1 MKEESGLYT
10 INMVDTIL
18 DLLTR
23 ISRKTDELQPLTLK
37 GEKKFHQ
44 ENNIQ
49 IGSWKIQKLIYVS
62 TLFFCFFEIL
72 CSRHW
77 ARQ

>member
-1 MKEESGLYT
+1 MKEETGLYT
-10 INMVDTIL
+10 IDMVDTIL

-44 ENNIQ
+44 EI
-49 IGSWKIQKLIYVS
+49 IFKLALEKFIS
-62 TLFFCFFEIL
+62 
-72 CSRHW
+72 
-77 ARQ
+77 